1 MTNDDD
7 DEEGDATH
15 HIPGHTTT
23 ALIPLIH
30 VCSTVHTSCVRA
42 CEEREKEK
50 GKHVCVS
57 SEGTR
62 EMDELNCFLETK
74 TRKEKKVYVTTMYF
88 SS

>member
-42 CEEREKEK
+42 KK
-50 GKHVCVS
+50 GKKKKGSMCACLLKEHV
-57 SEGTR
+57 R
-62 EMDELNCFLETK
+62 WMN
-74 TRKEKKVYVTTMYF
+74 
-88 SS
+88 